1 MAMAFVLLIGAGL
14 MIRTLLQLWRVDPG
28 FDPHNVVSFGIHSAP
43 SLAEQS
49 FGVTPTD
56 PLTFAAVAVVLCG
69 IGLCACYVPIHRA
82 MRVDP
87 ILALRQ
93 E

>member
-1 MAMAFVLLIGAGL
+1 MLVGIAIGVLAALGLTRWMASML
-14 MIRTLLQLWRVDPG
+14 
-28 FDPHNVVSFGIHSAP
+28 
-43 SLAEQS
+43 

-56 PLTFAAVAVVLCG
+56 PLTFAVVAVVLCG
-69 IGLCACYVPIHRA
+69 IGLCACYVPVHRA

-87 ILALRQ
+87 ILALRH

>member
-1 MAMAFVLLIGAGL
+1 MRMALGAQRFHVLRMVLGDGARMMLIGVAIGGVTALGL
-14 MIRTLLQLWRVDPG
+14 TRWMASML
-28 FDPHNVVSFGIHSAP
+28 
-43 SLAEQS
+43 

-69 IGLCACYVPIHRA
+69 IGLCACYVPAHRA

-87 ILALRQ
+87 ITALRH